1 MLLRSLLRPLPLLL
15 ASSAWAQNPLYVSSG
30 ATAHELLGWSLAPH
44 ADVDGDGIRES
55 LAFRA
60 RGAVLLRGSD
70 GAVLREHQRAQIA
83 LGDLDGDGWSELA
96 AAGPE
101 SQTNL
106 SAAESIDVISG
117 FSGAVLANWS
127 WNPLGAAPNTRQRLW
142 PIRLGDVNGDGV
154 GDVLALEWDGFLGG
168 WTLPAVLVLSGV
180 DGSELRRHSGPI
192 AALPMGDV
200 DGDGRADYFLDQSVS
215 LLFEPPRVISGA
227 SGAVLSVHAAT
238 PANATPQIL
247 SDLDGDGVP
256 ELVRETLGPAFRI
269 YSGTSGALLHVIQ
282 GRPANAGYYGT
293 PEVLSAD
300 VNGDGV
306 REIGVFEPLTNTTT
320 LRSLASGAVIARYD
334 VLGFSV
340 LNAGDVDGD
349 GREDVLFGT
358 PLSSQAR
365 GRVLLATADFDARV
379 GVGFAFGSNACPCG
393 PGTNPEAGCAGEV
406 ASGAALTAWGSA
418 SLAARDLRFQVSGY
432 SFDTSLLATGFLLF
446 STNALPTP
454 LASGAG
460 LLALAP
466 PRARIAR
473 ITSGPFY
480 SIDATTLAAW
490 STFAAGQAGYFQVWS
505 RELSLAPNTCQRPHN
520 LSNAVAITFA
530 P

>member
-1 MLLRSLLRPLPLLL
+1 MPSLLRPLPLLL
-15 ASSAWAQNPLYVSSG
+15 ATSAWAQNPLYESIG
-30 ATAHELLGWSLAPH
+30 AAPREYRGMSLAPH
-44 ADVDGDGIRES
+44 ADVDGDGIREN

-70 GAVLREHQRAQIA
+70 GAVLRQHQRAQIT

-101 SQTNL
+101 SETYL
-106 SAAESIDVISG
+106 PLGESIDVISG

-127 WNPLGAAPNTRQRLW
+127 WNPLGSAPGARERLW

-168 WTLPAVLVLSGV
+168 WTPPAVLVLSGV
-180 DGSELRRHSGPI
+180 DGSELRRHNGPT

-215 LLFEPPRVISGA
+215 SLGEPPRVMSGA
-227 SGAVLSVHAAT
+227 SGAVLHVHAAT
-238 PANATPQIL
+238 PAAVTPQL
-247 SDLDGDGVP
+247 LGDLDGDGVP
-256 ELVRETLGPAFRI
+256 ELVRVAPGPAFRI
-269 YSGTSGALLHVIQ
+269 YSGTSGALLHVVQ
-282 GRPANAGYYGT
+282 GRPANEGYYGN
-293 PEVLSAD
+293 PEALSAD

-320 LRSLASGAVIARYD
+320 LRSLASGAVLARYD

-340 LNAGDVDGD
+340 LNAGDVNGD
-349 GREDVLFGT
+349 SRDDLLFGS
-358 PLSSQAR
+358 LYSAQAR
-365 GRVLLATADFDARV
+365 GRVLLATAPYDARV

-393 PGTNPEAGCAGEV
+393 PGTNSEAGCAGEV

-418 SLAARDLRFQVSGY
+418 SLAARDLRFHASGY
-432 SFDTSLLATGFLLF
+432 SFDASLLATGFLLY
-446 STNALPTP
+446 SPNALPTP

-473 ITSGPFY
+473 ILSGPFW
-480 SIDATTLAAW
+480 SLDASTLAAW
-490 STFAAGQAGYFQVWS
+490 SSFAAGQVGHFQVWS
-505 RELSLAPNTCQRPHN
+505 RELATSPNACQRPHN
-520 LSNAVAITFA
+520 LSNAVAINFA